1 MEWFLLLKAALSLVL
16 VLGLLLVTLWAI
28 KYLEINSAKCRI
40 FKKLND
46 NRRLEVVEIRKI
58 DTRNSAVLLRRD
70 NVEHLIILGSSNLL
84 VEKDI
89 PVPAALSLEGEIND

>member
-1 MEWFLLLKAALSLVL
+1 MEWLLLLKAAASLAL

-46 NRRLEVVEIRKI
+46 TRRLEIVEIRKI

-70 NVEHLIILGSSNLL
+70 NVEHLLILGSSVLL
-84 VEKDI
+84 IENSI
-89 PVPAALSLEGEIND
+89 PVSAALSDEGDNK